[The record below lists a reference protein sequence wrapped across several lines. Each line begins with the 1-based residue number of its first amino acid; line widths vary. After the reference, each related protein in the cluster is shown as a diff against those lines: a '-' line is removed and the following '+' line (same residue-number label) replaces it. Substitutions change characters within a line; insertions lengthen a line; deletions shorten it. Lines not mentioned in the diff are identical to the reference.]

1 MAKTP
6 MMAKLLKQAAKMDD
20 AMGQLSDEG
29 IGEKNIL
36 CPMEVPL
43 LNIANS
49 GRIDGGL
56 VEGIKMIVGD
66 SRCYKSGF
74 LVMDAVAFLKHDP
87 EAIVIFA
94 DSEKGASKP
103 LWEQYGADMDRV
115 LYTPVYTVED
125 MIQKVTQLLDM
136 FEPGQK
142 VMLVIDSLGLL
153 ASNKEKNDALAG
165 ESKADFT
172 RAKAINS
179 FWRITLGY
187 VNHLRMPVSYINR
200 GYDDMANQYAELII
214 GGGKNTKLSADVI
227 WNISRSQ
234 IKEGKEL
241 VGWSFNIGIYKS
253 RHCVEKVKLPVEIF
267 YDGGIAKWSGLLEIA
282 RLLGFVD
289 MPSSGWYAY
298 TEKAGFGTDVK
309 KHRKADMDAD
319 FWMPLLENPDFIDA
333 VNARFELH
341 NKNRVIMTTEDVER
355 LTNMQAD
362 D

>member
-6 MMAKLLKQAAKMDD
+6 MMVELLKMTSKMDP
-20 AMGQLSDEG
+20 AMGQLSDPG

-36 CPMEVPL
+36 CPMPVPL

-49 GRIDGGL
+49 GRVDGGL

-74 LVMDAVAFLKHDP
+74 LVMDAVAFLNHDP
-87 EAIVIFA
+87 ESIVIFC

-115 LYTPVYTVED
+115 LYVPVYTVED
-125 MIQKVTQLLDM
+125 MIQKTTQLLEK
-136 FEPGQK
+136 FEVGQK

-187 VNHLRMPVSYINR
+187 VNKLRMPVSYINR

-214 GGGKNTKLSADVI
+214 GGGKNAKLSADVI

-234 IKEGKEL
+234 IKDGKEL
-241 VGWSFNIGIYKS
+241 AGWSFNIGIYKS
-253 RHCVEKVKLPVEIF
+253 RHCVEKVKLPVEIL
-267 YDGGIAKWSGLLEIA
+267 YNGGISKWTGILEIA
-282 RLLGFVD
+282 RLAGFVD

-298 TEKAGFGTDVK
+298 SAKAGMGTEPK
-309 KHRKADMDAD
+309 KHRKADMGDE
-319 FWMPLLENPDFIDA
+319 FWMPLMENPEFVDA
-333 VNARFELH
+333 INARFELH
-341 NKNRVIMTTEDVER
+341 NPNRVIMTTEDVDK
-355 LTNMQAD
+355 LTSMQAD